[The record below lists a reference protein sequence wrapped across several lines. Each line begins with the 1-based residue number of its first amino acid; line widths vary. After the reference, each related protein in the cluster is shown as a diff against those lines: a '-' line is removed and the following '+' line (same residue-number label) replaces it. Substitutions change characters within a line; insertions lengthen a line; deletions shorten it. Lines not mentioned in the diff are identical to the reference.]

1 MHLLSDPAMQ
11 SLGIYSADIFAQVQ
25 NYVYINIPSQH
36 VVNSKK
42 QKQNP
47 KTIQIS
53 NNEEMM
59 E

>member
-1 MHLLSDPAMQ
+1 MQ